1 MDGFAREQLE
11 TLVALVDEGTFEAAA
26 NRLHVTASAVSQRVK
41 AMEQRA
47 GQILLERSNPVRP
60 TSAGDVV
67 LRLARQVQL
76 VETEALAEL
85 GQAGAGPGSTWP
97 VIPVAVNADSLAT
110 WFLPALADAAAQLD
124 VVFDVRRDDQGYTT
138 AMLRSGSVMAAVTS
152 TPEPVQGC
160 SVTTLGVMRYRA
172 VASPSY
178 LARWRGDGRGDR
190 RGDGQDD
197 GRGDGRSTPDGAE
210 DLASW
215 LPNAP
220 HLDFDRRDDLQRGF
234 LRELVPDARAA
245 AAPRHY
251 VPTSADF
258 ARSIVAGLGW
268 GMLPEQQCATELARG
283 DLIELAPRRPADVPL
298 FWQRW
303 NLASTLLDGL
313 TVAVRRAAAAS
324 LRAG

>member
-11 TLVALVDEGTFEAAA
+11 TLIVLVDEGTFESAAT
-26 NRLHVTASAVSQRVK
+26 RLHITASAVSQRVK

-76 VETEALAEL
+76 VEAEALADL
-85 GQAGAGPGSTWP
+85 GQAGAGPGAKWP
-97 VIPVAVNADSLAT
+97 AIPVAVNADSLAT
-110 WFLPALADAAAQLD
+110 WFLPALADAAGRLD

-152 TPEPVQGC
+152 NPEPVQGC
-160 SVTTLGVMRYRA
+160 SVTALGVMRYRA

-178 LARWRGDGRGDR
+178 TGRWRGASG
-190 RGDGQDD
+190 
-197 GRGDGRSTPDGAE
+197 

-215 LPNAP
+215 LSTAP
-220 HLDFDRRDDLQRGF
+220 HIDFDRRDELQSGF
-234 LRELVPDARAA
+234 LRQLVPDARAA
-245 AAPRHY
+245 AAPRHF

-268 GMLPEQQCATELARG
+268 GMLPEQQCAAELARG
-283 DLIELAPRRPADVPL
+283 DLVELAPSQPTDVPL

-303 NLASTLLDGL
+303 NLASTLLDAL
-313 TVAVRRAAAAS
+313 TVAVRKAAAS
-324 LRAG
+324 SLRAV